1 MVVVLLKMFKII
13 QIYFSGAFGNSFSF
27 GIKMTGFK
35 NVTILDIW
43 RALIR
48 GIIIPM
54 RNLRPF
60 NISI

>member
-13 QIYFSGAFGNSFSF
+13 QIYFSSAFENSFSF
-27 GIKMTGFK
+27 GIKVTGFK
-35 NVTILDIW
+35 NVTILNIW
-43 RALIR
+43 RVLIR

>member
-27 GIKMTGFK
+27 GIKMIGFK
-35 NVTILDIW
+35 NVTILYIW
-43 RALIR
+43 SALIR

-54 RNLRPF
+54 RNPRPF